1 MLIAINNSIT
11 FLAMDQLSTY
21 KTLHDPISSRLG
33 YLLRRAS
40 SAMMADLGTAL
51 AEIALRPVEGTIL
64 ILVGANPGCT
74 QSDLGRMLGIK
85 RANMVPLISA
95 LATRGYIEKSP
106 VDGRSLALSLT
117 AQGERVRQAVENVMD
132 VHESRFER
140 LLAGADESAL
150 RQSLALIAEG
160 PRSDDTGDGA
170 MPGLADGLD

>member
-1 MLIAINNSIT
+1 
-11 FLAMDQLSTY
+11 
-21 KTLHDPISSRLG
+21 
-33 YLLRRAS
+33 
-40 SAMMADLGTAL
+40 
-51 AEIALRPVEGTIL
+51 
-64 ILVGANPGCT
+64 
-74 QSDLGRMLGIK
+74 GIK

-160 PRSDDTGDGA
+160 PGSDHIGHGA
-170 MPGLADGLD
+170 KPGLADGLD